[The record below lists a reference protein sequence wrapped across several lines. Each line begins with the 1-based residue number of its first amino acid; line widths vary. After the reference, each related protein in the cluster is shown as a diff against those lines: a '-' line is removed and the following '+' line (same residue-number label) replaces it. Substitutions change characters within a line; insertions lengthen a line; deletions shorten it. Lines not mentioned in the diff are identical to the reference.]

1 MSDSEPSRPP
11 GLPGATGRLAFELLI
26 VFVGVWAALWM
37 DNRREERDRQERAL
51 AIAEAMITEI
61 DSLNG
66 WFRGWR
72 DTIDMNYA
80 AWKERVARG
89 ERPPMFYF
97 RMPGAEHPPK
107 IGWDAGMAAG
117 LLEVFDPGMVFDVG
131 NFYHEWNDMGDRV
144 ARYHASTETLVFRQ
158 AAGDPSTAYLDDPR
172 REPVVVQGSR
182 STITIEE
189 PLRPEFAANLAL
201 MEEVLSELCDKFE
214 WGEQRVRP
222 RLVAAVAAARGGG

>member
-1 MSDSEPSRPP
+1 MSDSDATHRPP
-11 GLPGATGRLAFELLI
+11 IPAATGRLAFELLI

-72 DTIDMNYA
+72 DTISMDYA
-80 AWKERVARG
+80 AWKEEVARG

-107 IGWDAGMAAG
+107 IGWDAGMVAG

-131 NFYHEWNDMGDRV
+131 NFYHENSDIGDRV
-144 ARYHASTETLVFRQ
+144 ARYHASTEALVFHQ
-158 AAGDPSTAYLDDPR
+158 AAGDPPSPYLDGPR
-172 REPVVVQGSR
+172 REPVVVQGSLGI
-182 STITIEE
+182 ITIEE
-189 PLRPEFAANLAL
+189 PLKPEFAANLAL
-201 MEEVLSELCDKFE
+201 MEEVLSELDHKFG
-214 WGEQRVRP
+214 WGQRVRP